1 MNHDAIIAANRFGLG
16 ARPGELNAIQSDPR
30 GWLRAQLQGA
40 RPLPDNIQSLPSSAQ
55 AFQAQVEAIKMRREA
70 QKQAAQSDT
79 SNSDASNTPT
89 AQELKKPGAGQLR
102 NVIQEYYLAQ
112 VAARYQVATHS
123 AESFRERLV
132 HFWSNHFAVSV
143 DKIIV
148 AAVGGTL
155 ENEAIRPN
163 LHRSFY
169 DLLLA
174 ADSHPAMILYL
185 DNQASTGPNSQLA
198 ELINRRGK
206 APSGQ
211 QRKIDINE
219 NLGRE
224 ILELHTLGVKGG
236 YTQADVT
243 SFAKVLTGW
252 SIGGDPNGAAAR
264 LGIAARMNQGEPGC
278 FAFRDGL
285 HEPGAQTLL
294 GKRYNQD
301 GIEQPKAVFKDLA
314 RHPSTAN
321 FIASKLARHF
331 IADDPPAEAVAYIAK
346 VFRDTDGHLPS
357 VHAAVIDSDAAWS
370 ENAVKLKTPHEFVVS
385 AFRAFDYLPDK
396 PQQVL
401 APFELLG
408 QRPYSPGSPAGWA
421 DIAGQWD
428 GPDAL
433 MKRIEWA
440 TQVGQRVGTQR
451 SPLQLADASLGTVG
465 EHTRMA
471 LNGAA
476 DAAQGIVLWLMSP
489 EFQRR

>member
-1 MNHDAIIAANRFGLG
+1 MTNTEAVIAANRFGLG
-16 ARPGELNAIQSDPR
+16 ARPGELQQIQADPR
-30 GWLRAQLQGA
+30 GWLKAQVKGERA
-40 RPLPDNIQSLPSSAQ
+40 LPAAIKSLPPSNVV
-55 AFQAQVEAIKMRREA
+55 FQEQIEALKEKRMAKKEAAEDENNTAAKPAAGIKR
-70 QKQAAQSDT
+70 
-79 SNSDASNTPT
+79 
-89 AQELKKPGAGQLR
+89 GAIVG
-102 NVIQEYYLAQ
+102 NYVDQ
-112 VAARYQVATHS
+112 VAARYQIATRS

-132 HFWSNHFAVSV
+132 HFWTNHFAVSM
-143 DKIIV
+143 DKNAV
-148 AAVGGTL
+148 AAIAGTL

-163 LHRSFY
+163 LHLSFY

-198 ELINRRGK
+198 QLVKRR
-206 APSGQ
+206 ARQ
-211 QRKIDINE
+211 ERKVDINE

-224 ILELHTLGVKGG
+224 ILELHTLGVNGG

-243 SFAKVLTGW
+243 TFAKVLTGW
-252 SIGGDPNGAAAR
+252 SVGGDQGARLGAAAK
-264 LGIAARMNQGEPGC
+264 LNVGEAGK
-278 FAFRDGL
+278 FAFREGL

-294 GKRYNQD
+294 GKRYSED
-301 GIEQPKAVFKDLA
+301 GINQPKAVLKDLS
-314 RHPSTAN
+314 RHPATAQ
-321 FIASKLARHF
+321 FVATKLVRHF
-331 IADDPPAEAVAYIAK
+331 IADEPPAAAVDRVAK
-346 VFRDTDGHLPS
+346 AFRDSEGHLPT
-357 VHAAVIDSDAAWS
+357 VHAAVVDSAEAW
-370 ENAVKLKTPHEFVVS
+370 AQAQTKFKTPHEFVVS
-385 AFRAFDYLPDK
+385 SFRALDYVPDK

-440 TQVGQRVGTQR
+440 TQIGQRIGTRR
-451 SPLQLADASLGTVG
+451 SPLQLAEQSLGASFND
-465 EHTRMA
+465 HTRMA

-476 DAAQGIVLWLMSP
+476 DAAQGVVLWLVSP